1 MVKPIDVSPIS
12 STTRTS
18 SAFGTALTSG
28 SASFAEVL
36 AQNQSITFSKHAQNR
51 LESRDINLGD
61 DGLARLEAA
70 VTKAEKRGA
79 QESLILMDDMAFIVN
94 VKNRMVV
101 TAMDASKRGEG
112 VFTNIDSVVLADT
125 NITEDK

>member
-1 MVKPIDVSPIS
+1 MVKPIQVTPTTPTTHARTTFE
-12 STTRTS
+12 ST
-18 SAFGTALTSG
+18 LTSG

-36 AQNQSITFSKHAQNR
+36 AQKQSITFSKHAQNR
-51 LESRDINLGD
+51 LESRAIDLGD
-61 DGLARLEAA
+61 DGLARLEEA

-125 NITEDK
+125 EKKEEK

>member
-1 MVKPIDVSPIS
+1 MVKPIQVTPTTQ
-12 STTRTS
+12 TTRTS
-18 SAFGTALTSG
+18 SAFESTLTSG

-36 AQNQSITFSKHAQNR
+36 AQKQSITFSKHAQNR
-51 LESRDINLGD
+51 LESRAINLGD
-61 DGLARLEAA
+61 DGLARLEEA
-70 VTKAEKRGA
+70 VSKAEKRGA

-125 NITEDK
+125 EKTEE

>member
-1 MVKPIDVSPIS
+1 MVKPIDVRPIS
-12 STTRTS
+12 PTIRTS
-18 SAFGTALTSG
+18 SAFETTLTSG
-28 SASFAEVL
+28 SASFADVL
-36 AQNQSITFSKHAQNR
+36 AQKQNITFSKHAQNR

-61 DGLARLEAA
+61 DGLARLEEA

-112 VFTNIDSVVLADT
+112 VFTNIDSVVLADS
-125 NITEDK
+125 NKTEDK